1 MDIETQLMQKN
12 GLVAMKLAR
21 ELIMMHCHDRIATID
36 EYSKEYGTGRGT
48 VQSALKLLVN
58 YKAIALEAKGHLGT
72 YITNIDYEM
81 LWKFTGL
88 GIVMG
93 VMPLP
98 YTRAYEGL
106 ATGLF
111 NILHE
116 KKIPFS
122 LAYMRGAQTR
132 LNALKFSRYDFAVVS
147 ALAADVAMNEGLDI
161 DICVNFGKY
170 TYVNAHVLVFSDD
183 YSTQIE
189 DGMKIGVDRS
199 SIDQTLLT
207 ESECRNKK
215 IQLVD
220 LAYNQII
227 TKLKNGEI
235 QAAIL
240 NSDEIIERKLDIKYY
255 PLRDTDKTT
264 KATEAVIVVSKD
276 NFGLK
281 NLFASLIEKERVVDY
296 QQQVVAGDIIPNY

>member
-1 MDIETQLMQKN
+1 MI
-12 GLVAMKLAR
+12 
-21 ELIMMHCHDRIATID
+21 
-36 EYSKEYGTGRGT
+36 
-48 VQSALKLLVN
+48 
-58 YKAIALEAKGHLGT
+58 
-72 YITNIDYEM
+72 
-81 LWKFTGL
+81 
-88 GIVMG
+88 
-93 VMPLP
+93 
-98 YTRAYEGL
+98 
-106 ATGLF
+106 
-111 NILHE
+111 
-116 KKIPFS
+116 
-122 LAYMRGAQTR
+122 
-132 LNALKFSRYDFAVVS
+132 FAVVS

-170 TYVNAHVLVFSDD
+170 TYVNAHVLVFGDD
-183 YSTQIE
+183 NSTQIE

-215 IQLVD
+215 VQLVD

-255 PLRDTDKTT
+255 PLRNTDKTT

-281 NLFASLIEKERVVDY
+281 NLFASLIERERVVNY